1 MIIERIDRLAKYQP
15 ILPNIDKALAAMQAI
30 EEREAGVHYPFEGGY
45 LFFQTGTT
53 KPLAEAQFEAHRKY
67 IDVQVVLGGSEY
79 AALEDLSNLS
89 VAIPYSGERD
99 VEKYEGGTQHY
110 MKITEGMAY
119 VCFPWDG
126 HKAVFHIDQPL
137 EFTKAVIKLEV

>member
-30 EEREAGVHYPFEGGY
+30 EVREAGVHYPFG
-45 LFFQTGTT
+45 
-53 KPLAEAQFEAHRKY
+53 
-67 IDVQVVLGGSEY
+67 
-79 AALEDLSNLS
+79 
-89 VAIPYSGERD
+89 
-99 VEKYEGGTQHY
+99 VEKYEGGMQHF